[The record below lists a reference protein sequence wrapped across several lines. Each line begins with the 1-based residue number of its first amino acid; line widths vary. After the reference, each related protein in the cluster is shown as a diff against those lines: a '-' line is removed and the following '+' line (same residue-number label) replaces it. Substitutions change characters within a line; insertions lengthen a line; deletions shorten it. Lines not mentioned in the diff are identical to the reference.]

1 MKDKALIDEVNQI
14 NQMQAK
20 LIEDMASNQIQM
32 QKIARRA
39 WEVQEKEHKKIA
51 LELHD
56 SVGQLLTAA
65 INQLVNAQQQ
75 DVTLDQEGLLALL
88 KTALSETREMCRLMR
103 PRILD
108 DLGLLA
114 ALNWLVRTMSGK
126 GDIQIELNHNINQPL
141 SPEIESL
148 FFRVVQES
156 LTNVIKHAQASHAE
170 VMLMTQPT
178 LAVVKITDNGIGMP
192 EGHDD
197 GFGLSSMQDRV
208 FAYGGQLKISSSE
221 SGGTQIWVTLDLVEQ
236 KAND

>member
-1 MKDKALIDEVNQI
+1 MKDKQLINEVNHI
-14 NQMQAK
+14 NQMQAQ
-20 LIEDMASNQIQM
+20 LIEDMANNQKQM

-39 WEVQEKEHKKIA
+39 WEVQEKERKSIA

-75 DVTLDQEGLLALL
+75 DQSVDQEGLLELL

-114 ALNWLVRTMSGK
+114 ALNWLVRTMSDK
-126 GDIQIELNHNINQPL
+126 DDITIDFNHHISQPL

-178 LAVVKITDNGIGMP
+178 LAVVKITDNGIGLP
-192 EGHDD
+192 EELGD

-208 FAYGGQLKISSSE
+208 FAYGGKLKISSGDD
-221 SGGTQIWVTLDLVEQ
+221 GGTQIWVTLDLVEQ
-236 KAND
+236 DQ